1 MFGGLVL
8 MVGLTGLLAPR
19 GEFIFFHHSL
29 LRAEP
34 GWERLGRFRWLLTN
48 GYATFPPEKVA
59 FLHRRGGRLFF
70 YFWFNGFYEWEARQS
85 MPDGDWRREILERHR
100 DWLLNPDRA
109 EEGGGATAPA
119 YFFDFTRP
127 ELRQFLAYTL
137 AAHRQHT
144 GYDGVFFDYAGS
156 YALPPAIA
164 RRHQERH
171 PDIPYDAAGA
181 LFLRSVRAMDPRLW
195 IFTNQAYRAAEDLLP
210 CTDLDVAESLATSWL
225 GGQEIEL
232 FAEGEGWIRTCETF
246 YRPWEGIRNYY
257 TDILAKVCCFNP
269 RVRFLTLNYL
279 KAFWEPTG
287 ETVVREGRTY
297 PVYRRRPDRA
307 AAFYGYV
314 AAKLFGLDS
323 YSSDWYDL
331 GYGDE
336 EVFLTRLGRPRGDGP
351 EQQGGLVVRY
361 FDGGLVALTATE
373 QGGQAVLPPVHLP
386 PGLKGLRDVY
396 AHRTLP
402 ASRQQC
408 RIEVQPTVSP
418 ASGCSYPAGRVYLY
432 VR

>member
-1 MFGGLVL
+1 MGLAV
-8 MVGLTGLLAPR
+8 VLAPA
-19 GEFIFFHHSL
+19 GEFMFFHHRL
-29 LRAEP
+29 LQAES
-34 GWERLGRFRWLLTN
+34 GWQQLSRFRWLLTN

-59 FLHRRGGRLFF
+59 LLHRHGSRLFF

-100 DWLLNPDRA
+100 DWLLNP
-109 EEGGGATAPA
+109 EQGEQGGGATAPA

-137 AAHRQHT
+137 AAHRRRT

-156 YALPPAIA
+156 YPLPPAIA

-171 PDIPYDAAGA
+171 PEIPYDAAGA
-181 LFLRSVRAMDPRLW
+181 LFLQAVRAMDPRLL
-195 IFTNQAYRAAEDLLP
+195 IFTNQAYRAAEHLLP
-210 CTDLDVAESLATSWL
+210 YTDLDVAESLATSWL
-225 GGQEIEL
+225 GGREVEL

-246 YRPWEGIRNYY
+246 YRPWEGIQAYY
-257 TDILAKVCCFNP
+257 TDILAKVRRFNP
-269 RVRFLTLNYL
+269 RVRFLTINYL

-287 ETVVREGRTY
+287 ATVIREGRAY

-331 GYGDE
+331 GSGED
-336 EVFLTRLGRPRGDGP
+336 EVFLTRLGRPQGDGP
-351 EQQGGLVVRY
+351 ELQGSLVVRY
-361 FDGGLVALTATE
+361 FERGLVALTATE
-373 QGGQAVLPPVHLP
+373 QGGRATLPPQRLP
-386 PGLKGLRDVY
+386 EGLKGLRDLY
-396 AHRTLP
+396 ERRTIP
-402 ASRQQC
+402 ASRKQC
-408 RIEVQPTVSP
+408 RLEIPPTVSP
-418 ASGCSYPAGRVYLY
+418 VSGSTYPAGRVYRY
-432 VR
+432 IRP